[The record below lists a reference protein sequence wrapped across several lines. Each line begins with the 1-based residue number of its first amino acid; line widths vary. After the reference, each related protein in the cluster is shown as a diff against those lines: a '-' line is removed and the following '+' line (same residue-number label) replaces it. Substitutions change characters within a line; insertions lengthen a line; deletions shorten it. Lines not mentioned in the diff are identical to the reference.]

1 MLYKIVYNQVTWVLC
16 WAFLALPVIAAFSID
31 LFLILI
37 ETCLFISI
45 YYCTKREKI
54 SIAIILSLLYLFFL
68 WFPSY
73 YSFIRPY
80 FEVGLSIQNTIQF
93 ILDTRIR
100 SEDVFKNLS
109 LFSIIFFFC
118 LFIVLS
124 YKKPSNLSKL
134 K

>member
-31 LFLILI
+31 PFLILI

-45 YYCTKREKI
+45 YYCTKRGKI
-54 SIAIILSLLYLFFL
+54 SISIILSLLYLFFL
-68 WFPSY
+68 WFPPY

-93 ILDTRIR
+93 ILDMRIR
-100 SEDVFKNLS
+100 SEDIFKNLS
-109 LFSIIFFFC
+109 LFSIIFVFC

-124 YKKPSNLSKL
+124 YKKPFSLL
-134 K
+134 KI

>member
-1 MLYKIVYNQVTWVLC
+1 MLYKIVYNQVTWVLF

-68 WFPSY
+68 WFPPY

-100 SEDVFKNLS
+100 SEVVFKNLS